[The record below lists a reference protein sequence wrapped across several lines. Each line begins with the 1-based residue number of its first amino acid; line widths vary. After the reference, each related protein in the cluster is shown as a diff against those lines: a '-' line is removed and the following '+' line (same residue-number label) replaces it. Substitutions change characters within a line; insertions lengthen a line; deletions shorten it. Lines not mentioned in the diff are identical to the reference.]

1 MEVPARQ
8 VSVTA
13 VVVVELLA
21 IPLPVF
27 VEFVME
33 RRAIVPQVVKAPIVL
48 WTGRFW
54 PSALS
59 TDTLPATVRRPIEL
73 LPLGRAILAPN
84 VRPRRPLRRPKTIL
98 LIRPGLARLE
108 RRH

>member
-33 RRAIVPQVVKAPIVL
+33 RRAVVPQVVKAPILL
-48 WTGRFW
+48 W
-54 PSALS
+54 